1 MLDHDDYNSVAS
13 RLDFDIE
20 FESRRAFS
28 QPEIKKILPVV
39 LRTKRRYQYFYAI
52 RFSDHPQG
60 IRLEVGYQ
68 KDLTK
73 KEEGIQTV
81 DLGCIKYVTS
91 SRKVSP

>member
-1 MLDHDDYNSVAS
+1 
-13 RLDFDIE
+13 
-20 FESRRAFS
+20 
-28 QPEIKKILPVV
+28 
-39 LRTKRRYQYFYAI
+39 
-52 RFSDHPQG
+52 
-60 IRLEVGYQ
+60 VGYQ